1 VAGDHTLTVYAKSR
15 LLSLRKSEENPKSR
29 FSMPTKPKEI
39 LQLGPFHL
47 LVENRVLLRDGQPA
61 QVTPRAVEVLAVLA
75 TRANEIVSKDDLLRA
90 IWPDTFVEEG
100 ILTVYV
106 ATLRKLLAS
115 AGGEIQIETIP
126 KRGYRL
132 VGEVRPASGPG
143 TFFPPTES
151 NISSERGNYGEAAS
165 AQGPPIV
172 LHRRAAGGIV
182 LALGLLVLA
191 GAGIERWANRAQ
203 GVAEAGG
210 ARIRSLAVLPL
221 QNLSGDPAQDYFA
234 AGITDELT
242 TELAHIHGLQVVSR
256 TSASQFQASN
266 RSLADIA
273 HALGVEGVVEGS
285 VVRAANRVRITTQ
298 LIEAKNDRH
307 VWAGTYEGS
316 VDEIIALQDR
326 VARDIAR
333 EIRAAVKP
341 ESGLLPVSA
350 QATATGVNPQAYDD
364 YLRGLYIWNR
374 RDVRTFDKAIE
385 YFSRATDEDPHFA
398 PAFASLAD
406 VYVLYALNTNSGAK
420 FGSLARQ
427 AALQALAL
435 DGDSAEAH
443 TALGAVS
450 AVFEWDWAT
459 AGREFQRAVD
469 LNPNYA
475 TAHQWHADFYLVPQL
490 GLDEA
495 AREMDAAVALDPLSP
510 IMLVDQGWVDYLRG
524 KYPEA
529 RQRYDRALAM
539 DADFIPALFRMQ
551 EWYLVQGRDAEYA
564 QTLARVMRLSG
575 AGFDILA
582 RAIEEGFA
590 RDGIRGVARAQLEA
604 ESHSGRPHW
613 DWGEEFAQQYVL
625 LGDSA
630 RSCNALGGGIRQREP
645 ALLYLNVDPQY
656 TILRTFPCYAEAAQQ
671 IGLPQ
676 LPTPSSPSFT
686 SADSSSPTSHA
697 QLSK

>member
-1 VAGDHTLTVYAKSR
+1 
-15 LLSLRKSEENPKSR
+15 
-29 FSMPTKPKEI
+29 MPTKPKEI
-39 LQLGPFHL
+39 LQLGPFQL
-47 LVENRVLLRDGQPA
+47 LVESRVLLRDGQPV

-75 TRANEIVSKDDLLRA
+75 AQANEIVSKDGLLRA

-106 ATLRKLLAS
+106 AILRRLLAS
-115 AGGEIQIETIP
+115 ADGEIQIETIP

-132 VGEVRPASGPG
+132 VGEVRSAWGPDK
-143 TFFPPTES
+143 PLSAAES
-151 NISSERGNYGEAAS
+151 NIPSERGHFGEAAS
-165 AQGPPIV
+165 AQGPAIV
-172 LHRRAAGGIV
+172 VHCRAVGGIV
-182 LALGLLVLA
+182 LTLGLLVLA
-191 GAGIERWANRAQ
+191 GAGLERWANRAQ

-210 ARIRSLAVLPL
+210 ARIHSLAVLPL

-256 TSASQFQASN
+256 TSASQFQSAS
-266 RSLADIA
+266 RSLPDIA
-273 HALGVEGVVEGS
+273 HALGVEGVMEGS
-285 VVRAANRVRITTQ
+285 VVRAGNRVRITTQ

-316 VDEIIALQDR
+316 VDEIIALQGR
-326 VARDIAR
+326 VARDISR

-406 VYVLYALNTNSGAK
+406 VYVLYALNTNPGAK

-469 LNPNYA
+469 LNPTNYA
-475 TAHQWHADFYLVPQL
+475 TAHQWYADFYLVPQL
-490 GLDEA
+490 RLDEA
-495 AREMDAAVALDPLSP
+495 AREMDAAVTLDPLSP

-524 KYPEA
+524 MYPEA

-539 DADFIPALFRMQ
+539 DPDFTPAIFRMQ
-551 EWYLVQGRDAEYA
+551 EWYLAQGYDEEYVQA
-564 QTLARVMRLSG
+564 LARVTRLSG
-575 AGFDILA
+575 AGYEPLA

-590 RDGIRGVARAQLEA
+590 RDGIRGVSRAQIESV
-604 ESHSGRPHW
+604 SHSGVPHW
-613 DWGEEFAQQYVL
+613 DRGEFVAQGFAL

-630 RSCNALGGGIRQREP
+630 RSCNALRGGIREREP
-645 ALLYLNVDPQY
+645 ALLYLNVDPWY

-676 LPTPSSPSFT
+676 LPTPSSVTPS
-686 SADSSSPTSHA
+686 SVRSSSVDAHSQAT
-697 QLSK
+697 K